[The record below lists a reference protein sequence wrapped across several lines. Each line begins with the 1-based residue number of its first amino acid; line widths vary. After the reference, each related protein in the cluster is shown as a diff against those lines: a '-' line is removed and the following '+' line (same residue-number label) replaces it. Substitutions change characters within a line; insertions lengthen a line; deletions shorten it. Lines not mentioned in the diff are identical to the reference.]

1 MRKLNFTAVRK
12 NLTRVL
18 DEVVARGDVTVI
30 VRSDAPDAVVMSL
43 ATYDSI
49 METAHLLRSPANA
62 RHLARSI
69 AQFRARQRGR
79 RIDDCRAPRHRSA
92 AAPRAAG
99 GAGLDQAA

>member
-1 MRKLNFTAVRK
+1 MRKLDFTAVRK
-12 NLTRVL
+12 NLGRVI

-30 VRSDAPDAVVMSL
+30 VRSDAPDAVVMSR

-69 AQFRARQRGR
+69 AQFRARSPSLRKR
-79 RIDDCRAPRHRSA
+79 
-92 AAPRAAG
+92 RAASSIP
-99 GAGLDQAA
+99 LSRE